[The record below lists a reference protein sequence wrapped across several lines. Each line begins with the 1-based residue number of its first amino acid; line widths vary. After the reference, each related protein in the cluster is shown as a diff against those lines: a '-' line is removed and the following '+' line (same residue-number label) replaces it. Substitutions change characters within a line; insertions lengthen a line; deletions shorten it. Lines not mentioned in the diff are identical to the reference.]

1 MTPCHQRRLTYDA
14 SIKTIVLK
22 IAMRRSLRA
31 SFRTLVHR
39 RGNVKDQEGS
49 NEQEKGGH
57 ERGTVAVALS
67 AASPAGKD
75 TAQVSTANIN
85 VSRSTPPLQPTS
97 PQQTYG
103 ATACL
108 PTLPAAPATDSADLE
123 TSADADGTATSLSVR
138 LWDRAY
144 NGLKRE
150 EKELMDAYE
159 KILSRQLR
167 DGLGSEV
174 PESQLNIIAQNDSDA
189 RRRQM
194 TELIHAGLK
203 KTAGE
208 AKWKESVGKA
218 ADFVMKAKDIISSAI
233 QAVPQAA
240 FAWTGVCIVLEVSLP
255 GKTML
260 RNTDFY
266 SCLPIP

>member
-1 MTPCHQRRLTYDA
+1 
-14 SIKTIVLK
+14 
-22 IAMRRSLRA
+22 MRQSLRA
-31 SFRTLVHR
+31 SLRALVHR
-39 RGNVKDQEGS
+39 HDNVKDQKGS
-49 NEQEKGGH
+49 NEQEEGGH
-57 ERGTVAVALS
+57 EPGAVAVVLS

-75 TAQVSTANIN
+75 TAHVSTANIN
-85 VSRSTPPLQPTS
+85 VSRSTPPPQPTS
-97 PQQTYG
+97 PQRAYA

-108 PTLPAAPATDSADLE
+108 PTLPAAPATDLADLE
-123 TSADADGTATSLSVR
+123 TSADADGTAASLSVR
-138 LWDRAY
+138 LWDCAY

-150 EKELMDAYE
+150 EKELVDAYE

-194 TELIHAGLK
+194 TELIHAGLR

-218 ADFVMKAKDIISSAI
+218 ANFVMKAKDIISLAI

-240 FAWTGVCIVLEVSLP
+240 FAWTGVCLVLEVSLP
-255 GKTML
+255 GKKML
-260 RNTDFY
+260 CILTFAAAYQPHNRDQ
-266 SCLPIP
+266 SQSRRDRVRRE

>member
-1 MTPCHQRRLTYDA
+1 MAP
-14 SIKTIVLK
+14 
-22 IAMRRSLRA
+22 SLCT
-31 SFRTLVHR
+31 FLRTLVHR
-39 RGNVKDQEGS
+39 HGNAKDQEGA
-49 NEQEKGGH
+49 NKQEKGGH
-57 ERGTVAVALS
+57 DKETVAVVLS
-67 AASPAGKD
+67 ATSPAGKD

-85 VSRSTPPLQPTS
+85 VSRSTPPPQPTS

-103 ATACL
+103 ATAYL

-123 TSADADGTATSLSVR
+123 TSADADGTAISLSVR

-150 EKELMDAYE
+150 EKELVDAYE
-159 KILSRQLR
+159 KILSRQLQ
-167 DGLGSEV
+167 DGLDSEV

-194 TELIHAGLK
+194 AELIRIGLK

-218 ADFVMKAKDIISSAI
+218 VDFVMKAKDIISSAI

-240 FAWTGVCIVLEVSLP
+240 FAWTGVLIVLEVSLP
-255 GKTML
+255 RKTML
-260 RNTDFY
+260 RILTFVAAYQSHNRDQ
-266 SCLPIP
+266 SQPRRDRVRCE